1 MTVVA
6 GNMLRRTNC
15 SMSALIIFAVISHVA
30 ALPRPQ
36 QMHQQCLKDRIN
48 KHMSS
53 VYLKGFLRIDSSS
66 DAGV

>member
-15 SMSALIIFAVISHVA
+15 SMSDLIIFAVISHVA
-30 ALPRPQ
+30 ALPRPL
-36 QMHQQCLKDRIN
+36 QMLQHRLKDRIN

-53 VYLKGFLRIDSSS
+53 VYLRGLRQYP
-66 DAGV
+66 